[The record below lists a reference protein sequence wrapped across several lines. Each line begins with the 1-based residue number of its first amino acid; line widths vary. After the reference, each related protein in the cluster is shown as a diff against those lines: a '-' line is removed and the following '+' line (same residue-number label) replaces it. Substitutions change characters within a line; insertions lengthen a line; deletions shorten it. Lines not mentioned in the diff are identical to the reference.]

1 MPLRVRKSNKLIISF
16 VNSLFLYGEKLSIM
30 KKWLLLTTLVF
41 GLQFLLQAQQECA
54 TETEHEFLIRND
66 ADYARNVELHPGTG
80 RLITDTGQVFIVPI
94 VVHVV
99 HLGENEGTG
108 SNISTGTIVGA
119 INKMNQNFRNSNG
132 MDIGIQFC
140 LAKVDPNGQ
149 PTNGIT
155 RTDGRVVPGYQS
167 EGIGSSSSN
176 SGLDVIEIKNLI
188 QWPTDQYYNIH
199 VVHKVVDASAFAYYP
214 QSVPFFRDGT
224 TIEDLYMGNLF
235 NTLSHEL
242 GHAFNLRHT
251 FNGDGSGNTC
261 PANNNC
267 ETDGDFI
274 CDTSPHKRG
283 DCFFGNT
290 CVSGSDPTWQNTRLN
305 HMSYC
310 GLTNRFTAMQIDR
323 MRLAAL
329 FSGSRT
335 VLWENESV
343 CSPLPAID
351 GDILGIDYP
360 QDGSIHP
367 MCGTEIVAEF
377 TLANR
382 GTTPINQFS
391 VDYTF
396 DDFSSSATFSTN
408 LHFGESATFT
418 LPPYLIDANQAV
430 NELWIE
436 IANVNESADENN
448 LNDSEYVAFGVYDTC
463 VTTGLANLLAST
475 LQIYPSPNGT
485 EWVYI
490 DGIPENIKL
499 SLTVAD
505 VSGRILMQENNLQN
519 RNSINIQSLAKGCYF
534 FIFRNENELFSKSF
548 IRL

>member
-1 MPLRVRKSNKLIISF
+1 
-16 VNSLFLYGEKLSIM
+16 M
-30 KKWLLLTTLVF
+30 KNLLLILF
-41 GLQFLLQAQQECA
+41 FAIAFLSLSEAQQECA
-54 TETEHEFLIRND
+54 TEIEHEFLIQSDVN
-66 ADYARNVELHPGTG
+66 YARNVQLFPESG
-80 RLITDTGQVFIVPI
+80 RQIIDTGQVFTIPV

-99 HLGENEGTG
+99 HLGENEGSG
-108 SNISTGTIVGA
+108 SNISAGAIIGA
-119 INKMNQNFRNSNG
+119 INKMNQNFSNSNG
-132 MDIGIQFC
+132 IDIGIQFC

-167 EGIGSSSSN
+167 EGIGSSSSP
-176 SGLDVIEIKNLI
+176 SGLDIIEIKNLI

-199 VVHKVVDASAFAYYP
+199 VVHKVVEASAFAYYP

-224 TIEDLYMGNLF
+224 TIDALYMNNLF
-235 NTLSHEL
+235 STLTHEL

-283 DCFFGNT
+283 DCFFGNS
-290 CVSGSDPTWQNTRLN
+290 CVSGGDPTWQNTRLN

-310 GLTNRFTAMQIDR
+310 GLTNRFTPMQIDR
-323 MRLAAL
+323 MRMAAL

-335 VLWENESV
+335 VLWENETV
-343 CSPLPAID
+343 CMPYPAID
-351 GDILGIDYP
+351 GDIVSINYP
-360 QDGSIHP
+360 EDGSIQAI
-367 MCGTEIVAEF
+367 CGVEIAAEF

-382 GTTPINQFS
+382 GTTKINQFS

-396 DDFSSSATFSTN
+396 DDYSGSASFNTN
-408 LHFGESATFT
+408 LLFGESANFT
-418 LPPYLIDANQAV
+418 LPSYTIDPNQAV

-436 IANVNESADENN
+436 IANINESADENDI
-448 LNDSEYVAFGVYDTC
+448 NDAEYSAFGVYDTC
-463 VTTGLANLLAST
+463 VTTGLSALLANT
-475 LQIYPSPNGT
+475 LQVYPSPNSSGI
-485 EWVYI
+485 VQI
-490 DGIPENIKL
+490 KGIPNNLQL
-499 SLTVAD
+499 SIEIVD
-505 VSGRILMQENNLQN
+505 VSGRILYQQHNIQNN
-519 RNSINIQSLAKGCYF
+519 ITIPIQSLAKGCYF
-534 FIFRNENELFSKSF
+534 FVFRNESEIFSKPF